1 MKIYNKFIFAIL
13 ALLILSAMTFANALD
28 TKTPK
33 NEVLVV
39 SQTEDPTIISVQPTD
54 TVPDITIAPIPDI
67 TITPIADI
75 TNTPISTPLPSTPVA
90 TIGTSSTS
98 TPVATIGTSSTS
110 TPVATSSTST
120 PVGTSSTSTPV
131 GTSSTS
137 TPIATATIGTTTNGS
152 GSNVTSDS
160 ATNVTSD
167 NATNVT
173 SDNATNVTSDNATNV
188 TSDNATNV
196 TSDNA
201 TNVTSDNATDAT
213 YEESSEDSGDSTED
227 YENTDRNYGGGQGV
241 TSSNVDPY
249 SNIFKREVRIKNL
262 ISNKDVDYTF
272 VTPEFSIY
280 QVFVNGKENEF
291 DITSMIEDLIER
303 SKHTKNPVPGTV
315 YKNENVWIGTKRLN
329 NISVRFRINNSWISD
344 HGINDDNYFIS
355 LLRWNGDTW
364 LAYKTNLT
372 GKDSEYSYYSTPNIN
387 APILKTGTA
396 SLSLFAISALPKKIN
411 NIDISLQKGN
421 TIPIENSQNDNKS
434 ESSESNISNQGLI
447 MYIVGM
453 MNDFIDI
460 MKNTIQNI

>member
-160 ATNVTSD
+160 
-167 NATNVT
+167 
-173 SDNATNVTSDNATNV
+173 
-188 TSDNATNV
+188 ATNV

>member
-120 PVGTSSTSTPV
+120 PVGTSSTSTP
-131 GTSSTS
+131 
-137 TPIATATIGTTTNGS
+137 IATATIGTTTNGS

-160 ATNVTSD
+160 
-167 NATNVT
+167 
-173 SDNATNVTSDNATNV
+173 
-188 TSDNATNV
+188 ATNV

>member
-98 TPVATIGTSSTS
+98 TPVAT
-110 TPVATSSTST
+110 
-120 PVGTSSTSTPV
+120 SSTSTPV

-160 ATNVTSD
+160 
-167 NATNVT
+167 
-173 SDNATNVTSDNATNV
+173 
-188 TSDNATNV
+188 ATNV

>member
-160 ATNVTSD
+160 ATNVT
-167 NATNVT
+167 
-173 SDNATNVTSDNATNV
+173 
-188 TSDNATNV
+188 
-196 TSDNA
+196 DNA

>member
-75 TNTPISTPLPSTPVA
+75 TYTPISTPLPSTPVA

-110 TPVATSSTST
+110 TPVGTPSTST
-120 PVGTSSTSTPV
+120 PVGTPSTSTPV
-131 GTSSTS
+131 GTPSTS
-137 TPIATATIGTTTNGS
+137 TPVGTATIGGS
-152 GSNVTSDS
+152 GSNVTS
-160 ATNVTSD
+160 ASD

-173 SDNATNVTSDNATNV
+173 SDNTTNVT
-188 TSDNATNV
+188 DNATNV

-227 YENTDRNYGGGQGV
+227 SESTDRNYGGGQGV

-460 MKNTIQNI
+460 MKNTI